1 MATTLTRNLKLR
13 LNSNLTADSKYNLER
28 LDLLGST
35 FLTDSTNTLNIR
47 SQTDINIEP
56 NSPDSGGSG
65 VGGTVTMGTVSH
77 PLTALEIHT
86 ASMVIDGPISLTDQA
101 TSGTKSLLLEYKSDT
116 NGAVD
121 TVADRTLAIDVDGAN
136 RNLVLG
142 ADLSVTG
149 AASVALIAT
158 APTSVILPNTG
169 TLASLAGTEVL
180 TNKTIVASSN
190 TITGLTNASIAS
202 AAGITYAKLLL
213 SASIVN
219 SDIAVGAAI
228 AYNKLSLGSS
238 IVNADVS
245 SSAAISYSKLLL
257 TNSVSDSD
265 ISSSAAIAYSKLSL
279 AGAVVNADISSGA
292 NISRTKL
299 ASGTPGAV
307 VVNNGSGILSEVSV
321 LSSGS
326 GGTGVSSSATFP
338 ASGTI
343 LNNNNVVTVSGKSI
357 DGGNNTLSNIP
368 RLSLLLT
375 SELVNSDISPS
386 AAISYTKLNLATSI
400 VNADVSASAAIAGS
414 KISPDFG
421 NQIVRTTNKLE
432 VAKGGF
438 STTIEAAGGLTS
450 DTTIVLPI
458 GNGINGQ
465 VLQTNGSGQLGW
477 FTASGSGTVT
487 SVDLATPAEFTVSG
501 NPITTAGTIT
511 VSKANQA
518 ANQVWSGPIS
528 GAAAQ
533 PGFRSLVIA
542 DLPALTKSD
551 VGLGNVDNTSDV
563 NKPVSTAQGLADTAV
578 QNFSIARANHTGTQ
592 AASTITG
599 LATVATSG
607 LKADVGLGNV
617 DNTSDANKPV
627 STAQATADGVVQAFA
642 IQRANHTGTQAAST
656 ITGLATVATSGLKAD
671 IGLSNVDN
679 TSDAT
684 KDAAS
689 TTLTN
694 KTIDGDSNT
703 LQDISIASLK
713 TVLGD
718 ADEVILRDASGV
730 VVSSKVVNA
739 NIDAAAAV
747 AVSKLAA
754 GTNTYILTT
763 TGGVPVWAA
772 PVATVLSASATW
784 LTADGTTKVVTHS
797 LGTLNVLV
805 QIFDIATGT
814 TLQIDSVTRTDTNT
828 LTLVASQAPGVS
840 WKILILAI

>member
-1 MATTLTRNLKLR
+1 M
-13 LNSNLTADSKYNLER
+13 ER

-56 NSPDSGGSG
+56 NSPDVGGSG
-65 VGGTVTMGTVSH
+65 VGGTVTLGTASH

-86 ASMVIDGPISLTDQA
+86 ASMVIDGAISLTDQA
-101 TSGTKSLLLEYKSDT
+101 TSGTKSLLLEYKSDI

-136 RNLVLG
+136 RNLVLAG
-142 ADLSVTG
+142 DLSITG
-149 AASVALIAT
+149 NSVELVASSA
-158 APTSVILPNTG
+158 TSVILPATG

-180 TNKTIVASSN
+180 TNKTIAASSN
-190 TITGLTNASIAS
+190 TITGLTNASIDA
-202 AAGITYAKLLL
+202 AAGIIYSKLLL
-213 SASIVN
+213 SSSIVN
-219 SDIAVGAAI
+219 NDIAVGAAI

-238 IVNADVS
+238 IVNADIS
-245 SSAAISYSKLLL
+245 PSAAISYTKLVL
-257 TNSVSDSD
+257 TNS
-265 ISSSAAIAYSKLSL
+265 ISNGDVAATAAVAYSKLNLTSS
-279 AGAVVNADISSGA
+279 VVNADISPTA

-307 VVNNGSGILSEVSV
+307 VVNNGSGILSEVSI
-321 LSSGS
+321 LSTGA

-357 DGGNNTLSNIP
+357 DGGTNTLSNIP
-368 RLSLLLT
+368 RSSLILT
-375 SELVNSDISPS
+375 AELTNSDISPS
-386 AAISYTKLNLATSI
+386 AAISYTKLNLSASI
-400 VNADVSASAAIAGS
+400 VNSDVSNSAAIAGS

-518 ANQVWSGPIS
+518 ANQIWSGPTT

-533 PGFRSLVIA
+533 PAFRSLVLA

-592 AASTITG
+592 AAATITG
-599 LATVATSG
+599 LAAVATSG

-627 STAQATADGVVQAFA
+627 STAQGLADTAVQNFSIA
-642 IQRANHTGTQAAST
+642 RANHTGTQLAAT
-656 ITGLATVATSGLKAD
+656 ISDLATVATSGLKD
-671 IGLSNVDN
+671 DVGLSNVDN

-684 KDAAS
+684 KDAAAV
-689 TTLTN
+689 TLTN
-694 KTIDGDSNT
+694 KTIDGTDNT
-703 LQDISIASLK
+703 VQNLDLSSLK

-718 ADEVILRDASGV
+718 ADMVVLRDASGV
-730 VVSSKVVNA
+730 VVSSKVVDT
-739 NIDAAAAV
+739 NIDAAAAI

-754 GTNTYILTT
+754 GTNTYVLTT
-763 TGGVPVWAA
+763 TAGVPVWAA
-772 PVATVLSASATW
+772 PVPTVLSASATW

>member
-1 MATTLTRNLKLR
+1 MATTLTKNLKLR

-56 NSPDSGGSG
+56 NSPDVGGSG
-65 VGGTVTMGTVSH
+65 VGGTVTLGTASH

-86 ASMVIDGPISLTDQA
+86 ASLVIDGAISLTDQA
-101 TSGTKSLLLEYKSDT
+101 TSGTKSLLLEYKSDI

-136 RNLVLG
+136 RNLVLAG
-142 ADLSVTG
+142 DLSITG
-149 AASVALIAT
+149 NSVELVASSA
-158 APTSVILPNTG
+158 TSVILPATG

-180 TNKTIVASSN
+180 TNKTIAASSN
-190 TITGLTNASIAS
+190 TITGLTNASIDA
-202 AAGITYAKLLL
+202 AAGIIYSKLLL
-213 SASIVN
+213 SSSIVN
-219 SDIAVGAAI
+219 DDIAVGAAI

-238 IVNADVS
+238 IVNADIS
-245 SSAAISYSKLLL
+245 PSAAISYTKLVL
-257 TNSVSDSD
+257 TNS
-265 ISSSAAIAYSKLSL
+265 ISNGDVAATAAIAYSKLNLTSS
-279 AGAVVNADISSGA
+279 VVNADISPTA

-307 VVNNGSGILSEVSV
+307 VVNNGSGILSEVSI
-321 LSSGS
+321 LSTGA

-357 DGGNNTLSNIP
+357 DGGTNTLSNIP
-368 RLSLLLT
+368 RSSLILT
-375 SELVNSDISPS
+375 AELTNSDISPS
-386 AAISYTKLNLATSI
+386 AAISYTKLNLSASI
-400 VNADVSASAAIAGS
+400 VNSDVSNSAAIAGS

-438 STTIEAAGGLTS
+438 STTIEAAGGLTAN
-450 DTTIVLPI
+450 TTIVLPTS
-458 GNGINGQ
+458 NGINGQ

-518 ANQVWSGPIS
+518 ANQIWSGPTT

-533 PGFRSLVIA
+533 PAFRSLVLA

-592 AASTITG
+592 LAATISD

-607 LKADVGLGNV
+607 LKDDV
-617 DNTSDANKPV
+617 
-627 STAQATADGVVQAFA
+627 
-642 IQRANHTGTQAAST
+642 
-656 ITGLATVATSGLKAD
+656 
-671 IGLSNVDN
+671 GLSNVDN

-684 KDAAS
+684 KDAAAV
-689 TTLTN
+689 TLTN
-694 KTIDGDSNT
+694 KTIDGTDNT
-703 LQDISIASLK
+703 VQNLDLSSLK

-739 NIDAAAAV
+739 NIDAAAAI

-754 GTNTYILTT
+754 GTNTYVLTT
-763 TGGVPVWAA
+763 TAGVPVWAA
-772 PVATVLSASATW
+772 PVPTVLSASATW

-797 LGTLNVLV
+797 LGTLDTLV
-805 QIFDIATGT
+805 QIYDIATGT
-814 TLQIDSVTRTDTNT
+814 TLQVDSVTRTDTNT